1 MIDKPISTKIKMSL
15 LDADYDGERFIALSG
30 DLYHQRLIYGEPREL
45 RKVDGSLELTVI
57 FLDRNSFE
65 NWLNNPK
72 IIENWGEV
80 FDSFLKEKPLTFQE
94 QDVIIEI
101 DKVQNC
107 SCKKSDFYFLQGRT
121 VQFISEL
128 ICGNCLHNFS
138 YSRIPLSIEVENWQ
152 EHYQRVYLN
161 WLNSSFLE
169 NSAKRQLLNYKN
181 GKLNL
186 EGEKIRKQL
195 AEFLEKPVYLK
206 FFTEN
211 PDEQLTCIICGS
223 KGIKSGLK
231 RPKKICKKCN
241 TAFDYSDN

>member
-1 MIDKPISTKIKMSL
+1 MDKPISAKIKMSL
-15 LDADYDGERFIALSG
+15 LDANYNGERLLSLSG

-45 RKVDGSLELTVI
+45 RKIDGNLELSVI

-65 NWLNNPK
+65 SWLDNPK
-72 IIENWGEV
+72 VIENWSV
-80 FDSFLKEKPLTFQE
+80 FFSEFLKEKPLTFQE
-94 QDVIIEI
+94 SDVIIEI
-101 DKVQNC
+101 DQVQNC
-107 SCKKSDFYFLQGRT
+107 SCKNSDFYFLQGRSF
-121 VQFISEL
+121 QFISEL
-128 ICGNCLHNFS
+128 ICGNCLNNVP
-138 YSRIPLSIEVENWQ
+138 YSRVPLTIEIENWQ
-152 EHYQRVYLN
+152 EHYQRIYLN

-169 NSAKRQLLNYKN
+169 SSAKRQLLNYKN

-195 AEFLEKPVYLK
+195 AEFFERPVYLK

-223 KGIKSGLK
+223 KGTKSGL
-231 RPKKICKKCN
+231 RIPKKICKKCN